1 MSNVRTYVVPDLAVV
16 TVSADVIELVRSAT
30 DFQLGHFALADG
42 TAAPADLPLIKVEP
56 YPRLLTPAG
65 VVKFQAM
72 RAEPG
77 RLLHSPEGRHATRR
91 TADGFEVF
99 SDSPEVLVVLLL
111 QTIALRKGRTFLH
124 AAAWCDAS
132 GSVTLLPGPGGV
144 GKTALLSAAVLRH
157 GARLLGDDLVLVG
170 AEGAAAFPRAFVLKD
185 YHRSLFPAAFAGAR
199 QERRTRDRWRPF
211 VKFLRENAPLH
222 GVFKS
227 LFRRAGRLESAS
239 SWLHTHATPPEYL
252 TVPVARLFGP
262 ERIGA
267 NGPVRRVIYVERYEG
282 GEFRLAPLAA
292 EAAVQRSLA
301 VLHHEWSD
309 YLRWFCALGAVEVV
323 DLGAHFRATEAAMRA
338 AFSQAQ
344 ISLLQVPVNAS
355 PEALEQAFATHAGFD
370 TKRT

>member
-199 QERRTRDRWRPF
+199 QERRTRDRWRPV
-211 VKFLRENAPLH
+211 VKFFRENAPFH

-355 PEALEQAFATHAGFD
+355 PEALEQAFATHASFD